1 MVGFRGGEAGILYG
15 HCHCT
20 TVTRT
25 RCEVTGTKSMN
36 LESFNMVT
44 TNPINCGVTLTSDV
58 ARSTATTP
66 CVKVW
71 IDLDNTP
78 HVPLFIPI
86 ARELER
92 RGHKVV
98 FTARDAFQVCELAD
112 QKGLKYTSIGRHYGK
127 SSVMKVAGLFWRS
140 LQLLPFLLRER
151 PKIAL
156 SHGARSQIVLGNLL
170 RVPTVLAIDYEHART
185 LPLAGPRWEIIP
197 DSMSADGFHC
207 KAERILKYRG
217 IKEDVYA
224 PDFKPDEKLLTEL
237 KLSKNDL
244 VITVR
249 PPANEAHYHNPESEA
264 LLTTLMD
271 RICKAEV
278 VRAVLLPRNKNQE
291 QELRATHPEW
301 FVNCKTIVP
310 GRAVDG
316 MNLLWFS
323 DLVVSGG
330 GTMNRE
336 AAALGVPVY
345 SIFRGKTGAVDLKL
359 EQEGRLVMIR
369 NVEEV
374 NAKIAFQRR
383 DKSQLPESQPRQALQ
398 DIVDHMETIIR
409 KEYLS
414 K

>member
-1 MVGFRGGEAGILYG
+1 
-15 HCHCT
+15 
-20 TVTRT
+20 
-25 RCEVTGTKSMN
+25 
-36 LESFNMVT
+36 MVT
-44 TNPINCGVTLTSDV
+44 TNEIKCPVGLTSHGERSV
-58 ARSTATTP
+58 ASVATTP
-66 CVKVW
+66 AVKVW

-78 HVPLFIPI
+78 HVPFFIPI

-92 RGHKVV
+92 RGHRVV

-112 QKGLKYTSIGRHYGK
+112 QKGMKYISIGRHYGK
-127 SSVMKVAGLFWRS
+127 SSFMKVAGLFWRS
-140 LQLLPFLLRER
+140 LQLLPFFFRER
-151 PKIAL
+151 PKVAL

-170 RVPTVLAIDYEHART
+170 RIPTVLAIDYEHART

-224 PDFKPDEKLLTEL
+224 PDFKPDEKLLAEL
-237 KLSKNDL
+237 KLSKSDL

-264 LLTTLMD
+264 LLTTLME
-271 RICKAEV
+271 RICKAEG
-278 VRAVLLPRNKNQE
+278 VRAVLLPRNKSQE
-291 QELRATHPEW
+291 QQLRTEHPEW
-301 FVNCKTIVP
+301 FANGKTIVP

-345 SIFRGKTGAVDLKL
+345 SIFRGKIGAVDRKL
-359 EQEGRLVMIR
+359 EQENRLIMVR
-369 NVEEV
+369 SVEEV
-374 NAKIAFQRR
+374 KSKIEFKRR
-383 DKSQLPESQPRQALQ
+383 DKSKLPESQSRPALS
-398 DIVDHMETIIR
+398 DIVDHVEAIIR
-409 KEYLS
+409 KEYPAKS
-414 K
+414 

>member
-1 MVGFRGGEAGILYG
+1 
-15 HCHCT
+15 
-20 TVTRT
+20 
-25 RCEVTGTKSMN
+25 
-36 LESFNMVT
+36 MVT
-44 TNPINCGVTLTSDV
+44 TNQIECRVGLTPETARPI
-58 ARSTATTP
+58 ATTP
-66 CVKVW
+66 RVKIW

-92 RGHKVV
+92 RGHTVV

-112 QKGLKYTSIGRHYGK
+112 QKGMKYTSIGRHYGK

-140 LQLLPFLLRER
+140 LQLFPFFLRER

-170 RVPTVLAIDYEHART
+170 GIPTVLAIDYEHART

-224 PDFKPDEKLLTEL
+224 PDFKPDENLLKEL
-237 KLSKNDL
+237 NLSRSDL
-244 VITVR
+244 VVTVR

-271 RICKAEV
+271 RICQAEG
-278 VRAVLLPRNKNQE
+278 VRAVMLPRNKGQE
-291 QELRATHPEW
+291 QQLRDAHPEW
-301 FVNCKTIVP
+301 FANGKTIVP

-359 EQEGRLVMIR
+359 EQEGRLIMVR
-369 NVEEV
+369 SVAEV
-374 NAKIAFQRR
+374 NSKIVFQRR
-383 DKSQLPESQPRQALQ
+383 DKNTPPENRPRLALS
-398 DIVDHMETIIR
+398 DIVDHVEAIIR
-409 KEYLS
+409 QEYAS

>member
-1 MVGFRGGEAGILYG
+1 
-15 HCHCT
+15 
-20 TVTRT
+20 
-25 RCEVTGTKSMN
+25 
-36 LESFNMVT
+36 MVT
-44 TNPINCGVTLTSDV
+44 TNEAKYAGELAPKTARPAAVV
-58 ARSTATTP
+58 ATRP
-66 CVKVW
+66 VKVW

-98 FTARDAFQVCELAD
+98 FTARDAFQVCDLAD
-112 QKGLKYTSIGRHYGK
+112 QKGVKYTSVGKHYGK
-127 SSVMKVAGLFWRS
+127 SSIMKVAGLFWRS
-140 LQLLPFLLRER
+140 LQLLPFFMRER
-151 PKIAL
+151 PQVAL

-170 RVPTVLAIDYEHART
+170 RIPTVLAIDYEFART
-185 LPLAGPRWEIIP
+185 LPMAGPRWSIIP
-197 DSMSADGFHC
+197 NSMTGDGFYS
-207 KAERILKYRG
+207 KPERILQYRG

-237 KLSKNDL
+237 GLSKSDL
-244 VITVR
+244 VVTVR

-271 RICKAEV
+271 HITKTAG
-278 VRAVLLPRNKNQE
+278 VRAVMLPRNKAQE
-291 QELRATHPEW
+291 QMLRAEHPEW
-301 FVNCKTIVP
+301 FANGKTIVP
-310 GRAVDG
+310 GKAVDG

-359 EQEGRLVMIR
+359 EQENRLIMVR
-369 NVEEV
+369 SVEEV
-374 NAKIAFQRR
+374 KTKIQFQRR
-383 DKSQLPESQPRQALQ
+383 DKNKLPESRPRQALS
-398 DIVDHMETIIR
+398 DIVDHVEAIIR
-409 KEYLS
+409 QEYPN
-414 K
+414 KR